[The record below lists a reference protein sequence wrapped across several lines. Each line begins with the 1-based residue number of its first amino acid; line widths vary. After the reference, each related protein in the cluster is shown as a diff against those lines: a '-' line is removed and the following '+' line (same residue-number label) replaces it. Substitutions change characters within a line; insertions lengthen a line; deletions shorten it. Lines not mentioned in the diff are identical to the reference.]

1 MTAWTAM
8 PEGVRLAVRLSPR
21 GSRNAMEGVET
32 GADGKPY
39 LKIRL
44 TAPPVEGAANA
55 ALIGFLADALGVKKA
70 AIVIR
75 SGETSRL
82 KILHIAGDA
91 QALSRKL
98 ALLTL

>member
-1 MTAWTAM
+1 MTAWTVLSD
-8 PEGVRLAVRLSPR
+8 GVRLAVRLSPR

-32 GADGKPY
+32 GADGKSY

-44 TAPPVEGAANA
+44 TAPPVDGAANA
-55 ALIGFLADALGVKKA
+55 ALIGFLADVLGVKKA
-70 AIVIR
+70 AILIR

-82 KILHIAGDA
+82 KILQITGDA
-91 QALSRKL
+91 QALAHKL

>member
-1 MTAWTAM
+1 MTAWTVLSD
-8 PEGVRLAVRLSPR
+8 GVHLAVRLSPR

-32 GADGKPY
+32 GADGKAY

-44 TAPPVEGAANA
+44 TAPPVDGAANA
-55 ALIGFLADALGVKKA
+55 ALIGFLADLLGVKKA
-70 AIVIR
+70 AILIR

-82 KILHIAGDA
+82 KILQITCDA
-91 QALSRKL
+91 KALVHKL